1 MKRVI
6 IGQGSVE
13 SSGFSP
19 GTPINLTGKV
29 SVIRSHSNWQYVV
42 VVTMFCAETYI
53 DLESHI
59 TSAILQ
65 LMKE

>member
-29 SVIRSHSNWQYVV
+29 SVIRSHSNCSCSYPP
-42 VVTMFCAETYI
+42 CAETYI